1 MMEANYRAEADYL
14 PWLDLLGLNV
24 MAGATV
30 LGVPVEQMLTTENV
44 AGSEVESNNWELWH
58 EMQLGE
64 KWQI

>member
-1 MMEANYRAEADYL
+1 M

-64 KWQI
+64 RNGKFKMEFTPSHV

>member
-1 MMEANYRAEADYL
+1 M